1 MSRETQFSHG
11 ERVEDPEEVTSAR
24 QGRQG
29 FLDSEQVPC

>member
-24 QGRQG
+24 QG